1 MGIEPTPSHL
11 RCDALPV
18 ELPSPAGSKV
28 VGSRVYKCCFLVPIA
43 SKEQGSLMST
53 PVVTCCHL
61 WHSVGCSN
69 HQAYY
74 ISSSNRNTCIQVPR
88 FFPKKKI
95 SGLRWES
102 NPHLHISGVMLY
114 QLSYQALLGARWW
127 GVGYTSV
134 VSWCPLHLRNKVL

>member
-1 MGIEPTPSHL
+1 MLQS
-11 RCDALPV
+11 LPKIRYTYYNPV
-18 ELPSPAGSKV
+18 
-28 VGSRVYKCCFLVPIA
+28 F
-43 SKEQGSLMST
+43 KEQGSLMST

-134 VSWCPLHLRNKVL
+134 VSWCPLHLRNKVLSRFSQVFLSVPV

>member
-1 MGIEPTPSHL
+1 
-11 RCDALPV
+11 
-18 ELPSPAGSKV
+18 
-28 VGSRVYKCCFLVPIA
+28 
-43 SKEQGSLMST
+43 MST

-61 WHSVGCSN
+61 WHSVGCPN

-74 ISSSNRNTCIQVPR
+74 MYIPNLNRNTCIQVPR
-88 FFPKKKI
+88 FFSEEKI
-95 SGLRWES
+95 SGLRRES

-134 VSWCPLHLRNKVL
+134 VPCSLDAMGTKKQHLYTLLPTTLLPAGLGSSTGRASHRRCEGVGSIHA